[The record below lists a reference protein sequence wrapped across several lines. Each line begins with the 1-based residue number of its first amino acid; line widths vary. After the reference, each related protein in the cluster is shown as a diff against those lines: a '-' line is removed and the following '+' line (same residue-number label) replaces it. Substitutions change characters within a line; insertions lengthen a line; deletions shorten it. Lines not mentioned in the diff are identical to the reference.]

1 MKLRELAGNAI
12 TAFVSQGFS
21 FLLSVLTYLLV
32 SKVLDSSLP
41 EGSSVLQDGE
51 GPLLDIAFAWL
62 EGLSV

>member
-32 SKVLDSSLP
+32 PKVLDSSLP

-51 GPLLDIAFAWL
+51 GALT
-62 EGLSV
+62 